1 MTLLHHISLPVRELD
16 RSRAFYRDVIGLT
29 ERPRPGFSS
38 PGAWFSVGDRH
49 LHLSANPNGTFRT
62 RPVVDPI
69 DTHQAF
75 SVTAFDAEVS
85 RIVSLGYRIVVFKGA
100 VTARTDDDLMCI
112 SVDRGSPA
120 GFFQAF
126 LLDPDWHIVEL
137 NDAPLG
143 P

>member
-1 MTLLHHISLPVRELD
+1 MTLLHHLSLPVRDLD

-38 PGAWFSVGDRH
+38 PGAWFTVGDRQMH
-49 LHLSANPNGTFRT
+49 LAVNPNGTFRA

-75 SVTAFDAEVS
+75 RVADVDAEVG
-85 RIVSLGYRIVVFKGA
+85 RIAALGYRPVAFRGA
-100 VTARTDDDLMCI
+100 GLSRTDDDLMCI

-120 GFFQAF
+120 GFLQAF

-137 NDAPLG
+137 NDAPLA